1 MLRPLALSLV
11 AFGCICGGVVLGT
24 RLHFRLTDE
33 HRNSDTKEAVRLGM
47 ALVGTMV
54 ALVLGLLIGSS
65 KSFYDTQNSEVT
77 EAAASV
83 VLLDRVLVHYGP
95 EAREVRVLLRD
106 SIAVMVEGA
115 GPRDGQKK
123 SHFDPSAVSGERLF
137 DKIQE
142 LSPQNDNQRLL
153 QTQALGLAIKLGQT
167 RWLMFEQKS
176 SSVPMPLLAMLV
188 FWLTLLFTS
197 FGLFVRPNVMLVCSL
212 LVSALAVSGA
222 IFLILEMYQP
232 YGGLIHVS
240 DAPLLAALAQ
250 LGQ

>member
-1 MLRPLALSLV
+1 
-11 AFGCICGGVVLGT
+11 
-24 RLHFRLTDE
+24 
-33 HRNSDTKEAVRLGM
+33 M

-77 EAAASV
+77 EAAAGV

-95 EAREVRVLLRD
+95 EATEVRALLRQ
-106 SIAVMVEGA
+106 SVVVMVEGA
-115 GPRDGQKK
+115 GPSDSQKK
-123 SHFDPSAVSGERLF
+123 SHFDPAAVSSELLF

-142 LSPQNDNQRLL
+142 LSPQSDNQHLL
-153 QTQALGLAIKLGQT
+153 QSQALGLAIKLGQT

-176 SSVPMPLLAMLV
+176 SSVPMPLLIMLV

-212 LVSALAVSGA
+212 LVAALAVSGA

-240 DAPLLAALAQ
+240 DAPLRAALAK